1 MFGIIGRIIKIS
13 ILFVSLAKIGAFD
26 TSTSSTNTNN
36 YESVA
41 KECKFYENVLEERYP
56 CGEGG
61 YAIGYGGKYCR
72 AFDSSRNE
80 FTEKG
85 NKWRIGTMKCL
96 INSLRKFLL
105 GNYANESVSC
115 DEIKEYGF
123 DTHPTCYTAGSP
135 SFCDLNIK
143 DYKAILGVIQK
154 KDLLSKLGRK
164 QIAQVARICLR
175 NKIENDLD
183 KIEDSLDKLVPSRPY
198 NTGYS
203 SEKIKLLEE
212 IANLDQE

>member
-1 MFGIIGRIIKIS
+1 MIKVISKITKLS
-13 ILFVSLAKIGAFD
+13 ILLIAIAQLGAVE
-26 TSTSSTNTNN
+26 TSTLSSNFND
-36 YESVA
+36 YDSVA
-41 KECKFYENVLEERYP
+41 NECNFYEKVLEERYP
-56 CGEGG
+56 CGEAG
-61 YAIGYGGKYCR
+61 YAVGYGGKYCR
-72 AFDSSRNE
+72 AFDASRNE
-80 FTEKG
+80 FTVKG
-85 NKWRIGTMKCL
+85 NKWRIATMKCL

-135 SFCDLNIK
+135 SFCDLNLK

-175 NKIENDLD
+175 D
-183 KIEDSLDKLVPSRPY
+183 KIEKNLDKVSPASPY
-198 NTGYS
+198 GKKYS
-203 SEKIKLLEE
+203 PEKIKLLEE
-212 IANLDQE
+212 IANLDQD